1 MKTGFNEEVK
11 NKKPQNARKLYYNL
25 SEGKKSKGVKNIENF
40 PKKKNTISVNM
51 RVKNIE
57 TFWKKKKKSWTIQK
71 SF

>member
-1 MKTGFNEEVK
+1 MKTGFNEEEK
-11 NKKPQNARKLYYNL
+11 NKKTQNARKLYYNL

-57 TFWKKKKKSWTIQK
+57 TF
-71 SF
+71 